1 MFQGGSGALVICGAD
16 KYYQSTQPRRQ
27 REAFCDLVFTFG
39 GCHASRVELSSFRF
53 SSIPEIKIVT
63 KAKHALDFAA
73 KRSGDVVVG
82 RAASWNGA

>member
-1 MFQGGSGALVICGAD
+1 MCQGGSGALVICGAD

-27 REAFCDLVFTFG
+27 REAFCILVFTLG
-39 GCHASRVELSSFRF
+39 VAVQSFRF
-53 SSIPEIKIVT
+53 SSNPEIIAT

>member
-1 MFQGGSGALVICGAD
+1 MILFSLLGVAVQ
-16 KYYQSTQPRRQ
+16 
-27 REAFCDLVFTFG
+27 
-39 GCHASRVELSSFRF
+39 SFRF
-53 SSIPEIKIVT
+53 SSNPEIIANKE